1 MGAPAYI
8 LDGAQANFGP
18 VYTGQ
23 IDHFGLLNP
32 NSSLVDSERQDIRL
46 PLVQQRLL
54 AVAVGRTVR
63 CDEKSVTRKRSSV
76 REFLDKRPEKRSALV
91 TLPEDRA
98 PTLGEHLPNHH
109 LSLKRVAMVKED
121 GIEHV
126 VPHAADST
134 YDSDGHALAA
144 SQMMGEAVAMPTE
157 SLELQRVL
165 NVRRKDVL
173 SSRKRR
179 EFIPD
184 EKKDNA
190 YWDKRRKNNE
200 AAKRSRE
207 KRRLND
213 MVLETRV
220 LQLTQ
225 ENARLR
231 AEMYALKQRLAEVT
245 SGPQQRQYLSGPPS
259 PPAPVQYPHVYG
271 THGERT
277 AAVYTQPFLNPGIQY
292 AAAAYDAAEADK
304 PHQQQ
309 PPVLSSDH
317 SQWDTESTT
326 EEMQPVG
333 GLTPQAVDLSFAKA
347 ERLRKGSSEDDNS
360 SLSECHSPVPAE
372 PLSRPPSL
380 SPTVRSSIL
389 KWGSDEKCLPHKLRL
404 KLSAQHRDESA
415 SCHSGDSDTS
425 PDSPVMPAL
434 SGTAEHPSGDHP
446 ELQTTT
452 TTHLSN
458 SNPREEARRSLH
470 QQPPRPGSPADP
482 ELQEKRRRN
491 SEKARRSRELRRMMV
506 SYHTSRSTHLQ
517 TENSHLRQE
526 VSLLSAEIFTLK
538 HMLEKKREAISFAE
552 ADSIDGSPHSV
563 DSLI

>member
-1 MGAPAYI
+1 
-8 LDGAQANFGP
+8 
-18 VYTGQ
+18 
-23 IDHFGLLNP
+23 
-32 NSSLVDSERQDIRL
+32 
-46 PLVQQRLL
+46 
-54 AVAVGRTVR
+54 
-63 CDEKSVTRKRSSV
+63 
-76 REFLDKRPEKRSALV
+76 
-91 TLPEDRA
+91 
-98 PTLGEHLPNHH
+98 
-109 LSLKRVAMVKED
+109 MVKED

-271 THGERT
+271 ERS
-277 AAVYTQPFLNPGIQY
+277 AAVYTQPFLNPGIQSPGYPHIQEQQQQAWYDRQRDLQYQQRHLATSRY

-304 PHQQQ
+304 PQQQ
-309 PPVLSSDH
+309 QPVLSSDH

-425 PDSPVMPAL
+425 PDSPVMPVL

-452 TTHLSN
+452 HLNN
-458 SNPREEARRSLH
+458 SNPREEARRSLQ